1 MDVDR
6 KNLERK
12 IIINQRGTLPGM
24 GTPRPPI
31 VPRSSFPEIS
41 IEELERD
48 LADEEAFEEFE
59 TSETIEM
66 PVPKVPADD
75 ELEGPTGTYEI
86 QRSNAAGEVYW
97 VQRV

>member
-1 MDVDR
+1 MDN
-6 KNLERK
+6 KERK

-41 IEELERD
+41 IQELERD
-48 LADEEAFEEFE
+48 LADEDAFDELE

-75 ELEGPTGTYEI
+75 EFEGPTGTYEI
-86 QRSNAAGEVYW
+86 RPYHAGGEVFW